1 MKSRSMDLTEGPVVS
16 GIIRYTIPI
25 VLSSALQ
32 LLFNAAD
39 LMVVGQFCGSLSV
52 GAISSTGA
60 MTNLI
65 INLFVGLSVGAGVCV
80 AHAMGSHR
88 EEQLRQTIHTAIPL
102 SIICGVILTA
112 VGILLTKPLLKLMDT
127 PEDVLP
133 LSATYM
139 IIYFGGVTFTLLYN
153 FGSAILRAAGD
164 TRSSLFYLTAAGILN
179 IILNLIFVVCFH
191 MNVAGVGLATVL
203 SQALSALLVLRELM
217 KRPDACRYHPLQS
230 HIYAGPLR
238 KMVTIGLPAGI
249 QGCLFSISNV
259 VIQSSVNSFGSVM
272 VAGCGA
278 AANIEG
284 FIWTTM
290 NGVSQSA
297 VNFIGQ
303 NLGARKFDRIHKV
316 FHSCLWI
323 VSLLGLVMGVSAY
336 LFAPQLLSIYIT
348 DSPEAIAAGQE
359 RMFWISLPYFVC
371 GIMDTLTGC
380 LRGLGKSLLPMFVT
394 VLGVCVLRV
403 VWVATIF
410 QIPRFHTPSG
420 LFASYVV
427 SWFVTEIVQFI
438 LFKTSLKKLQTQAAL
453 TSV

>member
-39 LMVVGQFCGSLSV
+39 LMVVGQFCGSISV

-60 MTNLI
+60 ITNLLV
-65 INLFVGLSVGAGVCV
+65 NLFVGLSVGAGVCV
-80 AHAMGSHR
+80 AHAMGSHK
-88 EEQLRQTIHTAIPL
+88 EEELHHTVHTAIPL
-102 SIICGVILTA
+102 SILCGL
-112 VGILLTKPLLKLMDT
+112 LLTVVGVVLTRPLLIMMDT
-127 PEDVLP
+127 PPDVLP

-139 IIYFGGVTFTLLYN
+139 IIYFGGITFTILYN

-164 TRSSLFYLTAAGILN
+164 TRSSLIYLSAAGVLN
-179 IILNLIFVVCFH
+179 IILNLVFVIFFH
-191 MNVAGVGLATVL
+191 MNVAGVGLATVI
-203 SQALSALLVLRELM
+203 SQALSAVLVLRELM
-217 KRPDACRYHPLQS
+217 HRPDACRFNWKES
-230 HIYAGPLR
+230 HIYSGPLR
-238 KMVTIGLPAGI
+238 KMTTIGLPAGV

-278 AANIEG
+278 ASNIEG

-297 VNFIGQ
+297 VNYIGQ
-303 NLGARKFDRIHKV
+303 NLGARKFNRIHKI
-316 FHSCLWI
+316 FRSCLYI
-323 VSLLGLVMGVSAY
+323 VTVLGLVMGVSAY
-336 LFAPQLLSIYIT
+336 LYAPQLLSIYIT
-348 DSPEAIAAGQE
+348 DSPAAIAAGQE

-380 LRGLGKSLLPMFVT
+380 LRGLGKSLLPMLVSI
-394 VLGVCVLRV
+394 LGVCVLRIL
-403 VWVATIF
+403 WVSTIF
-410 QIPRFHTPSG
+410 RVPRFHTPSV
-420 LFASYVV
+420 LFASYIV
-427 SWFVTEIVQFI
+427 SWLVTEIVQFI
-438 LFKTSLKKLQTQAAL
+438 LFRSSLNKLEREAL
-453 TSV
+453 LP

>member
-1 MKSRSMDLTEGPVVS
+1 MDLTSGPVVS
-16 GIIRYTIPI
+16 GIIRYTIPS

-60 MTNLI
+60 VTNLI

-80 AHAMGSHR
+80 AHAMGSHK
-88 EEQLRQTIHTAIPL
+88 EEEVHRTIHTAIPL
-102 SIICGVILTA
+102 SLICGLVLT
-112 VGILLTKPLLKLMDT
+112 VLGILLTHPMLKLMGT

-139 IIYFGGVTFTLLYN
+139 IIYFGGVSFTLLYN

-164 TRSSLFYLTAAGILN
+164 TRSSLIYLTLAGILN
-179 IILNLIFVVCFH
+179 VILNLVFVIFFH
-191 MNVAGVGLATVL
+191 MNVAGVGLATVI
-203 SQALSALLVLRELM
+203 SQALSALLVLWELM
-217 KRPDACRYHPLQS
+217 RRPDACRYIPRKS

-249 QGCLFSISNV
+249 QGCLFSVSNV

-278 AANIEG
+278 ASNIEG

-290 NGVSQSA
+290 TGVGQAA
-297 VNFIGQ
+297 VNYIGQ
-303 NLGARKFDRIHKV
+303 NLGAHKFDRIHKIYR
-316 FHSCLWI
+316 SCLCI
-323 VSLLGLVMGVSAY
+323 VSFLGIVMGVSAY
-336 LFAPQLLSIYIT
+336 VYAPQLLSIYIT
-348 DSPEAIAAGQE
+348 DSPAAIAAGQV
-359 RMFWISLPYFVC
+359 RMLWICLPYFLG

-380 LRGLGKSLLPMFVT
+380 LRGLGKSLPPMLIT
-394 VLGVCVLRV
+394 ILGVCVLRV
-403 VWVATIF
+403 VWVSTVF
-410 QIPRFHTPSG
+410 QIPGLHTPG
-420 LFASYVV
+420 VLFASYTV
-427 SWFVTEIVQFI
+427 SWTVTEIVQF
-438 LFKTSLKKLQTQAAL
+438 FMFRSNLKKLEREAL
-453 TSV
+453 PALS

>member
-1 MKSRSMDLTEGPVVS
+1 MKSRSMDLTKGPVVS

-80 AHAMGSHR
+80 AHAMGSHK
-88 EEQLRQTIHTAIPL
+88 EEELHHTIHTAIPL
-102 SIICGVILTA
+102 SLLCGVILTA
-112 VGILLTKPLLKLMDT
+112 AGILLTRPLLELMGT

-133 LSATYM
+133 LSETYM

-164 TRSSLFYLTAAGILN
+164 TKSSLIYLSLAGVLN
-179 IILNLIFVVCFH
+179 IILNLVFVICFQ
-191 MNVAGVGLATVL
+191 MNVAGVGLATVI
-203 SQALSALLVLRELM
+203 SQAVSALLVLWELM
-217 KRPDACRYHPLQS
+217 RRPDACRYIPRES
-230 HIYAGPLR
+230 HIYAAPLR
-238 KMVTIGLPAGI
+238 KMTTIGLPAGI

-259 VIQSSVNSFGSVM
+259 VIQSSVNSFGTVM

-278 AANIEG
+278 ASNIEG

-290 NGVSQSA
+290 SGVGQAA
-297 VNFIGQ
+297 VNYTGQ
-303 NLGARKFDRIHKV
+303 NLGAHKFDRIHKV
-316 FHSCLWI
+316 YHSCLCI
-323 VSLLGLVMGVSAY
+323 VFLLGLVMGVSAY
-336 LFAPQLLSIYIT
+336 IYAPQLLSIYIT
-348 DSPEAIAAGQE
+348 DSPAAIAAGQI
-359 RMFWISLPYFVC
+359 RMLWICLPYCFG

-380 LRGLGKSLLPMFVT
+380 LRGLGKSLLPMLVT
-394 VLGVCVLRV
+394 ILGVCVLRV
-403 VWVATIF
+403 VWVSTIF
-410 QIPRFHTPSG
+410 QIPKFHTPSV
-420 LFASYVV
+420 LFASYIV
-427 SWFVTEIVQFI
+427 SWIVTEIVQFI
-438 LFKTSLKKLQTQAAL
+438 LFKTALKKLEQQAEL
-453 TSV
+453 PVI

>member
-1 MKSRSMDLTEGPVVS
+1 MKSRSMDLTSGPVVS

-80 AHAMGSHR
+80 AHAIGSHK
-88 EEQLRQTIHTAIPL
+88 EEEVSRTIHTAIPL
-102 SIICGVILTA
+102 SLLCGVILTI
-112 VGILLTKPLLKLMDT
+112 VGIFLTHPLLVLMGT
-127 PEDVLP
+127 PSDVLP
-133 LSATYM
+133 LSETYM

-164 TRSSLFYLTAAGILN
+164 TKSALIYLSLAGVLN
-179 IILNLIFVVCFH
+179 IVLNLVFVILFH
-191 MNVAGVGLATVL
+191 MNVAGVGLATVI
-203 SQALSALLVLRELM
+203 SQALSAVLVLLEIMR
-217 KRPDACRYHPLQS
+217 RPDACRYIPRKS
-230 HIYAGPLR
+230 HIYAAPLR

-259 VIQSSVNSFGSVM
+259 VIQSSVNSFGSTM

-278 AANIEG
+278 ASNIEG

-290 NGVSQSA
+290 SGVGQAA
-297 VNFIGQ
+297 VNYTGQ
-303 NLGARKFDRIHKV
+303 NLGAQKFDRIHKV
-316 FHSCLWI
+316 YRSCLCI
-323 VSLLGLVMGVSAY
+323 VTLLGLIMGVSAY
-336 LFAPQLLSIYIT
+336 VFSEPLLSIYIT
-348 DSPEAIAAGQE
+348 DSQEAIAAGQI
-359 RMFWISLPYFVC
+359 RMLWICLPYFLG

-380 LRGLGKSLLPMFVT
+380 LRGLGKSLLPMLVT
-394 VLGVCVLRV
+394 ILGVCVLRV

-410 QIPRFHTPSG
+410 RIPGFHTPG
-420 LFASYVV
+420 VLFASYIV
-427 SWFVTEIVQFI
+427 SWFVTEVVQLI
-438 LFKTSLKKLQTQAAL
+438 MFKTSLKKLEREAL
-453 TSV
+453 PV

>member
-1 MKSRSMDLTEGPVVS
+1 MKSRSMDLTDGPVVS
-16 GIIRYTIPI
+16 GIIRYTVPI

-80 AHAMGSHR
+80 AHAMGSHK
-88 EEQLRQTIHTAIPL
+88 EEELHHTIHTAIPL
-102 SIICGVILTA
+102 SILCGLILTA
-112 VGILLTKPLLKLMDT
+112 AGILLTRPLLELMDT

-133 LSATYM
+133 LSETYM
-139 IIYFGGVTFTLLYN
+139 VIYFGGVTFTLLYN

-164 TRSSLFYLTAAGILN
+164 TKSSLIYLSAAGILN
-179 IILNLIFVVCFH
+179 IILNLVFVICFH
-191 MNVAGVGLATVL
+191 MNVAGVGLATVI
-203 SQALSALLVLRELM
+203 SQAVSALLVLREIM
-217 KRPDACRYHPLQS
+217 RRPDACRYIPRES
-230 HIYAGPLR
+230 HIYAAPLR
-238 KMVTIGLPAGI
+238 KMATIGLPAGV

-278 AANIEG
+278 ASNIEG

-303 NLGARKFDRIHKV
+303 NLGAQKFDRIHKV
-316 FHSCLWI
+316 FRSCLYL
-323 VSLLGLVMGVSAY
+323 VSILGLVMGVSAY
-336 LFAPQLLSIYIT
+336 IYAPQLLSIYIT
-348 DSPEAIAAGQE
+348 DSPAAIAAGQE

-371 GIMDTLTGC
+371 GIMDTLTGA

-394 VLGVCVLRV
+394 ILGVCVLRV
-403 VWVATIF
+403 VWVSTIF

-420 LFASYVV
+420 LFASYIV
-427 SWFVTEIVQFI
+427 SWIVTEIVQFI
-438 LFKTSLKKLQTQAAL
+438 LFKTSLKKLERQAAL
-453 TSV
+453 R